1 VSNPLVP
8 VLSGFREPVGR
19 GFVVVSFGNTNTAPN
34 TLIENNKIVV
44 LVKEVFPETGVQE
57 LFLVEKTFQKAVLKT
72 HFSTESEGWS

>member
-1 VSNPLVP
+1 MFFAHGCLWQD
-8 VLSGFREPVGR
+8 L
-19 GFVVVSFGNTNTAPN
+19 VVVSFGNTNTAPN

-72 HFSTESEGWS
+72 YFST

>member
-1 VSNPLVP
+1 MFFAHGCLWQD
-8 VLSGFREPVGR
+8 L
-19 GFVVVSFGNTNTAPN
+19 VVVSFGNTNTAPN